1 MKRVLRR
8 LWGTIVVLAV
18 ICGAAWAQETAQISG
33 VVKDESGGVL
43 PGATVTVTQTE
54 TGFSRNSVTDTEG
67 TYRLTNL
74 PLGPYKLEVTLEG
87 FRTYTQTGIVLQVG
101 SAPALNVTLG
111 VGQLTEAVT
120 VEAAAPLVDT
130 QRAGIGEVIENER
143 IIELPL
149 NGRNPTDL
157 IELAGAAVNLP
168 DQGASTRSFQGSA
181 GGQGIAVAGG
191 QTGGTAYML
200 DGAMHNN
207 PYDNL
212 NLPLPFPD
220 ALQEFRVETGALGAT
235 AGVHSGAAVNAV
247 TKSGTNQ
254 YHGAFFEFWRN
265 RRFNATNP
273 FALRGPDGKRRD
285 DGLNRNQF
293 GGTLGGPVM
302 RDRLF
307 FFGGYQG
314 TIIRQIPTDNVAFV
328 PNAQMLAGDFTAYSR
343 GQCGVPLNLRGPA
356 VGNRIDPAL
365 FSPAALRIAR
375 ELPTTTDPCGRVVY
389 GQAAN
394 RDEGQAVARLD
405 YQAGQSQQ
413 FFGRY
418 IHTGF
423 DQPPPF
429 ASSDNILTS
438 ATGGFD
444 NKAHSLTVGQT
455 WVLNTN
461 MVNSL
466 RFAWNHTDVHRYHH
480 GYFNAPQRGI
490 NIYSYLDDYFILS
503 VTGGFNIGSGV
514 NNEARFKTTTF
525 QAGDDLNI
533 IKGDHQLSAGVNV
546 ARWDSLSLAHVR
558 SPGSF
563 SVNGQVTGLGL
574 ADFLLGNVSEFL
586 QAAPNTLDMYQW
598 YVGVYGAD
606 TWRVGPKLTLNY
618 GVRWEPF
625 LPQQIPNGY
634 IYNFSVERFLAGQ
647 KSRIYPNAPAGFVYP
662 GDEEFVGGFSGMNKR
677 WTQFAPRAAFAWD
690 PKGDGMMSL
699 RGGYSLAYDFV
710 NAQYHLNT
718 SVAPPW
724 GAEVR
729 LPSVSLDNPYA
740 SFPGGNPFPRVFDAN
755 APFPQQGS
763 YLIVD
768 PDTKNTRQ
776 HSWNLAFQ
784 RQLGP
789 ATLVSATYLGNR
801 TNNLWN
807 MKALNPGVNIPGATQ
822 ANLPQRRLLTMQ
834 NPAEGRFLAAVD
846 LHDASGRQNYH
857 GMLLSFQ
864 RRESDLLNFS
874 GNYTL
879 SKCEGHPVPNAG
891 LPNVGTGWSDPN
903 SPDYDYGP
911 CISDRRHVMNATVGV
926 ETPELGGVLGTL
938 GSGWR
943 VNAIL
948 RAQSGAPL
956 TVATG
961 QDRALTGIVT
971 NQRADQ
977 ISNDVYGDRD
987 NFVWLNRAAF
997 AQPAFGTLGN
1007 SKRGG
1012 YRAPRRWIIDMV
1024 VARNLRFGGQRIE
1037 LRAEAFNVTN
1047 NIITEPPVTNLS
1059 NVNFGRIL
1067 EFARGFT
1074 PRVLQFGVK
1083 YEF

>member
-1 MKRVLRR
+1 MNCVLRRVLR
-8 LWGTIVVLAV
+8 VVAV
-18 ICGAAWAQETAQISG
+18 LVLTGGMAWAQATAQISG
-33 VVKDESGGVL
+33 TVKDDSGGVL
-43 PGATVTVTQTE
+43 PGATVTVTQTD
-54 TGFSRNSVTDTEG
+54 TGFSRNTVSDGEG
-67 TYRLTNL
+67 AYRLTNL
-74 PLGPYKLEVTLEG
+74 PVGPYKLEVTLEG

-191 QTGGTAYML
+191 QTGGTAYVL

-220 ALQEFRVETGALGAT
+220 ALQEFRVETGALGAG

-314 TIIRQIPTDNVAFV
+314 TIIRQLPTDNVAFV
-328 PNAQMLAGDFTAYSR
+328 PTAQMLAGDFTPFAS
-343 GQCGVPLNLRGPA
+343 GQCGAPLSLRGPF
-356 VGNRIDPAL
+356 VGNRINPAL
-365 FSPAALRIAR
+365 FSPAALRIAS
-375 ELPTTTDPCGRVVY
+375 ELPTTPDPCGRVVY

-394 RDEGQAVARLD
+394 RDERQLVSRLD
-405 YQAGQSQQ
+405 YQLGQSHQL
-413 FFGRY
+413 FGRY
-418 IHTGF
+418 INTGF

-429 ASSDNILTS
+429 ATSDNILTS

-444 NKAHSLTVGQT
+444 NNAHSMTLGET
-455 WVLNTN
+455 WVINHS

-466 RFAWNHTDVHRYHH
+466 RFAWNHTDIHRYHH

-490 NIYSYLDDYFILS
+490 NIFSYLEDYFILS

-525 QAGDDLNI
+525 QVGDDLTM
-533 IKGDHQLSAGVNV
+533 IKGDHQLAVGANV

-563 SVNGQVTGLGL
+563 SVNGLVSGLGL
-574 ADFLLGNVSEFL
+574 ADFLLGQVSEFL

-598 YVGVYGAD
+598 YVGIYGAD
-606 TWRVGPKLTLNY
+606 TWRVGPRLTLNY
-618 GVRWEPF
+618 GLRWEPF

-634 IYNFSVERFLAGQ
+634 IYNFSVERFLAGR
-647 KSRIYPNAPAGFVYP
+647 KSTVYPNAPAGFVYP
-662 GDEEFVGGFSGMNKR
+662 GDAEFVGGYSGMNRR
-677 WTQFAPRAAFAWD
+677 WNQFAPRAAFAWD
-690 PKGDGMMSL
+690 PTGEGMMSL

-710 NAQYHLNT
+710 NGQYHLNT

-729 LPSVSLDNPYA
+729 LPSVSLDNPFA
-740 SFPGGNPFPRVFDAN
+740 NFPGGNPFPRVFDAN

-763 YLIVD
+763 YLVVD

-776 HSWNLAFQ
+776 HSWNLSFQ

-807 MKALNPGVNIPGATQ
+807 MKALNPGVNIPGATN
-822 ANLPQRRLLTMQ
+822 ANLPQRRLLTIQ
-834 NPAEGRFLAAVD
+834 NPTEGRFLAAVD

-864 RRESDLLNFS
+864 RRESDLLSFS

-891 LPNVGTGWSDPN
+891 LPNVGTGWADPN
-903 SPDYDYGP
+903 NPDYDYGP
-911 CISDRRHVMNATVGV
+911 CLADRRHVMNATVGI
-926 ETPELGGVLGTL
+926 ETPNLDGLLGTL
-938 GSGWR
+938 ASGWR
-943 VNAIL
+943 VNGIL

-956 TVATG
+956 TITTG
-961 QDRALTGIVT
+961 QDRSLTGIVT

-977 ISNDVYGDRD
+977 LSQDVYGDKD

-997 AQPAFGTLGN
+997 AQPALGTLGN
-1007 SKRGG
+1007 SVRGG
-1012 YRAPRRWIIDMV
+1012 YRGPNRWIVDMV
-1024 VARNLRFGGQRIE
+1024 VARNIRFGGQRLE

-1047 NIITEPPVTNLS
+1047 NTITEPPVTNLS
-1059 NVNFGRIL
+1059 NQNFGRIL

-1074 PRVLQFGVK
+1074 PRVLQFGIK
-1083 YEF
+1083 YDF